1 MITSSKIFF
10 PTSSISSLPSIIVPQ
25 LISMSSIIFSYIV
38 VLVDSFKLG
47 AGLHPKQ
54 EPRPVVKHITFA
66 PDAT

>member
-1 MITSSKIFF
+1 
-10 PTSSISSLPSIIVPQ
+10 
-25 LISMSSIIFSYIV
+25 MSSIIFSYIV